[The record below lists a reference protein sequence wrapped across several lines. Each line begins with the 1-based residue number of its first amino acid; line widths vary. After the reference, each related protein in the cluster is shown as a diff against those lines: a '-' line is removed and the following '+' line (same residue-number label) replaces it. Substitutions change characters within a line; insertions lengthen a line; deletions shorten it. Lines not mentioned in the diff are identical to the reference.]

1 MEQKKILIVDD
12 SALMRR
18 LISDIINSD
27 NRFCVKDLATNG
39 LEALDLI
46 IKNRL
51 LYDAVV
57 LDINMPK
64 MNGLELL
71 EQLQKNKIKMTVIM
85 VSTLA
90 KEGAKETIIAL
101 ERGAFDF
108 VTKPENYLDAKDEHF
123 KNRLLEVL
131 SVATKVTNPSLT
143 AVSPVETSNEASKE
157 TPRKGSITEKFSAGF
172 RTKVETSQ
180 AGSSQPVRKV
190 ETSSS
195 SRSKTFKPHKRYS
208 GTKEGK
214 DKLVALA
221 CSTGGPKS
229 LQSVIPKLPA
239 NLDAPVVLV
248 QHMPKGFTNS
258 LAMRLDEMSKVKV
271 KEAADGDIL
280 QKGWVYIA
288 PGGKQMRVI
297 KVGKVYKIATTDE
310 PARDALRP
318 CANIM
323 YESLMYS
330 TFDEITCVV
339 LTGMGADGTQGIG
352 ALGETNAIYVIA
364 QDEESS
370 VVYGM
375 PKAIADANQ
384 TDEVLTL
391 EKIADAITKNVGVLN
406 NGR

>member
-1 MEQKKILIVDD
+1 MAAKKILVVDD

-46 IKNRL
+46 IKNQMV
-51 LYDAVV
+51 YDAVV

-71 EQLQKNKIKMTVIM
+71 EQLQKHRIKINVIM

-108 VTKPENYLDAKDEHF
+108 VTKPENYLDAKEDHF

-131 SVATKVTNPSLT
+131 SI
-143 AVSPVETSNEASKE
+143 ASKADMPSSTAE
-157 TPRKGSITEKFSAGF
+157 RPSGIKKTEVSKEKPSASLRTPA
-172 RTKVETSQ
+172 KVDTSQ
-180 AGSSQPVRKV
+180 STRMGVM
-190 ETSSS
+190 TSL
-195 SRSKTFKPHKRYS
+195 KPKFKPHKKFVGS
-208 GTKEGK
+208 KEGK
-214 DKLVALA
+214 SKLVALA

-239 NLDAPVVLV
+239 NLDAPVVMV

-258 LAMRLDEMSKVKV
+258 LAIRLNEMSQVTV
-271 KEAADGDIL
+271 KEAADGDVL

-288 PGGKQMRVI
+288 PGGKQMRVL
-297 KVGKVYKIATTDE
+297 KVGGTYKIAVTDE
-310 PARDALRP
+310 PARDALKP

-323 YESLMYS
+323 YESLVC
-330 TFDEITCVV
+330 TNFDEITCVV
-339 LTGMGADGTQGIG
+339 LTGMGADGTMGIG
-352 ALGETNAIYVIA
+352 TLGETMNVHVIA
-364 QDEESS
+364 QDEATS

-375 PKAIADANQ
+375 PKAIAEANIVDQ
-384 TDEVLTL
+384 VLPL

>member
-1 MEQKKILIVDD
+1 MESKKILIVDD

-46 IKNRL
+46 VKNRL
-51 LYDAVV
+51 SYDAVV

-71 EQLQKNKIKMTVIM
+71 EQLQKNKIKITVIM

-123 KNRLLEVL
+123 KNRLLEAL
-131 SVATKVTNPSLT
+131 SVATKADAPVQT
-143 AVSPVETSNEASKE
+143 AVSSVEVKKTGGMSD
-157 TPRKGSITEKFSAGF
+157 RFSQSF
-172 RTKVETSQ
+172 RTKVEATTEESK
-180 AGSSQPVRKV
+180 PVVRPV
-190 ETSSS
+190 ATSSKN
-195 SRSKTFKPHKRYS
+195 RKFKPHKKYAGS
-208 GTKEGK
+208 KTGAN
-214 DKLVALA
+214 KLIALA

-229 LQSVIPKLPA
+229 LQAVIPKLPA
-239 NLDAPVVLV
+239 NIDAPMVLV
-248 QHMPKGFTNS
+248 QHMPRGFTNS
-258 LAMRLDEMSKVKV
+258 LAMRLDEMSKVHV

-280 QKGWVYIA
+280 EKGCVYIA
-288 PGGKQMRVI
+288 PGGKQMRI
-297 KVGKVYKIATTDE
+297 MKVGNTYKIATTDE

-330 TFDEITCVV
+330 GYDEITCVV
-339 LTGMGADGTQGIG
+339 LTGMGNDGASGIG
-352 ALGETNAIYVIA
+352 MLGETNNTYIIA
-364 QDEESS
+364 QDEETSI
-370 VVYGM
+370 VYGM
-375 PKAIADANQ
+375 PKAVAEMNEADEILPL
-384 TDEVLTL
+384 D
-391 EKIADAITKNVGVLN
+391 KIADAISKNVGVLN

>member
-1 MEQKKILIVDD
+1 MAAKKILVVDD

-46 IKNRL
+46 IKNQMV
-51 LYDAVV
+51 YDAVV

-71 EQLQKNKIKMTVIM
+71 EQLQKHRVKINVIM

-90 KEGAKETIIAL
+90 KEGAKETIIAV

-108 VTKPENYLDAKDEHF
+108 VTKPENYLDAKEEHF

-131 SVATKVTNPSLT
+131 SVAAKADMPSSTAERPSVIKKTEVSSEKTSTGLRTTAKV
-143 AVSPVETSNEASKE
+143 
-157 TPRKGSITEKFSAGF
+157 G
-172 RTKVETSQ
+172 TSQ
-180 AGSSQPVRKV
+180 PARMGVMASLRPK
-190 ETSSS
+190 
-195 SRSKTFKPHKRYS
+195 FKPHKKFTGS
-208 GTKEGK
+208 KEGK
-214 DKLVALA
+214 SKLVALA

-239 NLDAPVVLV
+239 NLDAPVVMV

-258 LAMRLDEMSKVKV
+258 LAMRLNEMSQVTV
-271 KEAADGDIL
+271 KEAADGDVL

-288 PGGKQMRVI
+288 PGGKQMRVL
-297 KVGKVYKIATTDE
+297 KVGGTYKIAVTDE
-310 PARDALRP
+310 PARDALKP

-323 YESLMYS
+323 YESLVCS
-330 TFDEITCVV
+330 NFDEITCVV
-339 LTGMGADGTQGIG
+339 LTGMGADGTIGIG
-352 ALGETNAIYVIA
+352 TLGETINVHVIA
-364 QDEESS
+364 QDEATS

-375 PKAIADANQ
+375 PKAIAEANIV
-384 TDEVLTL
+384 DEVLPL

>member
-131 SVATKVTNPSLT
+131 SVATSVTSQSLT
-143 AVSPVETSNEASKE
+143 AVSSVETQK
-157 TPRKGSITEKFSAGF
+157 KGFMTEKFSTSF

-180 AGSSQPVRKV
+180 AGASQPASKV
-190 ETSSS
+190 VATPS
-195 SRSKTFKPHKRYS
+195 SRNKTFKPHKRFS

-214 DKLVALA
+214 NKLVALA

-239 NLDAPVVLV
+239 ELDAPVVLV

-288 PGGKQMRVI
+288 PGGKQMRVV

-352 ALGETNAIYVIA
+352 ALGETNAIHVIA

-384 TDEVLTL
+384 TDEVLPL
-391 EKIADAITKNVGVLN
+391 DKIADAIAKNVGVLN

>member
-1 MEQKKILIVDD
+1 MAVKKILIVDD
-12 SALMRR
+12 SALMRK

-27 NRFCVKDLATNG
+27 NRFCVQDLATNG

-46 IKNRL
+46 IKNHMM
-51 LYDAVV
+51 YDAVV

-71 EQLQKNKIKMTVIM
+71 EQLQKNRIKINVIM
-85 VSTLA
+85 GSTLA

-108 VTKPENYLDAKDEHF
+108 VTKPENYLDAKEEHF

-131 SVATKVTNPSLT
+131 CVAAKADSPSPT
-143 AVSPVETSNEASKE
+143 AVSPEVGKKTTSLSNTTSRGLRTRE
-157 TPRKGSITEKFSAGF
+157 EKTQTG
-172 RTKVETSQ
+172 T
-180 AGSSQPVRKV
+180 SQPVRFG
-190 ETSSS
+190 TIP
-195 SRSKTFKPHKRYS
+195 SKNTNFKPHKKLS
-208 GTKEGK
+208 GSKDGK
-214 DKLVALA
+214 SKLVALA

-239 NLDAPVVLV
+239 NLDAPVVMV

-258 LAMRLDEMSKVKV
+258 LAMRLDEMSKVRV

-288 PGGKQMRVI
+288 PGGKQMRVLKI
-297 KVGKVYKIATTDE
+297 GNTYKIATTDE

-323 YESLMYS
+323 YESLIC
-330 TFDEITCVV
+330 TDFDEITCVV
-339 LTGMGADGTQGIG
+339 LTGMGADGTVGIG
-352 ALGETNAIYVIA
+352 ALGEHVNIHVIA
-364 QDEESS
+364 QDEATC

-375 PKAIADANQ
+375 PKAIAEAKLV
-384 TDEVLTL
+384 DEVVPL
-391 EKIADAITKNVGVLN
+391 ERIADAITKNVGVLN

>member
-1 MEQKKILIVDD
+1 MAAKKILVVDD

-46 IKNRL
+46 IKNQMV
-51 LYDAVV
+51 YDAVV

-71 EQLQKNKIKMTVIM
+71 EQLQKHRVKINVIM

-108 VTKPENYLDAKDEHF
+108 VTKPENYLDAKEEHF

-131 SVATKVTNPSLT
+131 SVAAKADMPSSTAERPSVIKKTEVSSEKTSTGLRTTAKV
-143 AVSPVETSNEASKE
+143 
-157 TPRKGSITEKFSAGF
+157 G
-172 RTKVETSQ
+172 TSQ
-180 AGSSQPVRKV
+180 PARMGVMASLRPK
-190 ETSSS
+190 
-195 SRSKTFKPHKRYS
+195 FKPHKKFTGS
-208 GTKEGK
+208 KEGK
-214 DKLVALA
+214 SKLVALA

-239 NLDAPVVLV
+239 NLDAPVVMV

-258 LAMRLDEMSKVKV
+258 LAMRLNEMSQVTV
-271 KEAADGDIL
+271 KEAADGDVL

-288 PGGKQMRVI
+288 PGGKQMRVL
-297 KVGKVYKIATTDE
+297 KVGGTYKIAVTDE
-310 PARDALRP
+310 PARDALKP

-323 YESLMYS
+323 YESLVCS
-330 TFDEITCVV
+330 NFDEITCVV
-339 LTGMGADGTQGIG
+339 LTGMGADGTIGIG
-352 ALGETNAIYVIA
+352 TLGETINVHVIA
-364 QDEESS
+364 QDEATS

-375 PKAIADANQ
+375 PKAIAEANIV
-384 TDEVLTL
+384 DEVLPL
-391 EKIADAITKNVGVLN
+391 EKIADAITKNGGVLN

>member
-1 MEQKKILIVDD
+1 MTTKKILVVDD

-46 IKNRL
+46 VKNQL
-51 LYDAVV
+51 MYDAVV

-71 EQLQKNKIKMTVIM
+71 EQLQKNRIKITVIM

-108 VTKPENYLDAKDEHF
+108 VTKPENYLDAKEELF

-131 SVATKVTNPSLT
+131 SIATKLEPLSPA
-143 AVSPVETSNEASKE
+143 AVSRNEITKTNSESDRFSKGYRTNVENTGN
-157 TPRKGSITEKFSAGF
+157 
-172 RTKVETSQ
+172 
-180 AGSSQPVRKV
+180 SQPVRV
-190 ETSSS
+190 STITSK
-195 SRSKTFKPHKRYS
+195 RPVFKPHKVLTGS
-208 GTKEGK
+208 KEGK
-214 DKLVALA
+214 SKLVALA

-229 LQSVIPKLPA
+229 LQSVIPKLPE

-248 QHMPKGFTNS
+248 QHMPAGFTNS

-271 KEAADGDIL
+271 KEAADGDVL

-288 PGGKQMRVI
+288 PGGKQMRVLKI
-297 KVGKVYKIATTDE
+297 GNVYKIATTDE
-310 PARDALRP
+310 PARDALKP

-323 YESLMYS
+323 YESLVCT

-339 LTGMGADGTQGIG
+339 LTGMGADGTLGIG
-352 ALGETNAIYVIA
+352 TLGENINIHVIA

-375 PKAIADANQ
+375 PKAVAEAKLV
-384 TDEVLTL
+384 DEVLPL
-391 EKIADAITKNVGVLN
+391 DKIADAITKNVGVLN

>member
-1 MEQKKILIVDD
+1 MAEKKILVVDD

-46 IKNRL
+46 IKNHSA
-51 LYDAVV
+51 YDAVV

-71 EQLQKNKIKMTVIM
+71 EQLQKHRIRINVIM

-108 VTKPENYLDAKDEHF
+108 VTKPENYLDAKEEHF

-131 SVATKVTNPSLT
+131 SIAAKADMSSSTAERPRGIKKPGVSSENISDSLRTTTKV
-143 AVSPVETSNEASKE
+143 
-157 TPRKGSITEKFSAGF
+157 G
-172 RTKVETSQ
+172 TSQ
-180 AGSSQPVRKV
+180 PARMGVM
-190 ETSSS
+190 TSL
-195 SRSKTFKPHKRYS
+195 KPKFKPHKKFTGS
-208 GTKEGK
+208 KEGK
-214 DKLVALA
+214 SKLVALA

-229 LQSVIPKLPA
+229 LQSVIPKLPKD
-239 NLDAPVVLV
+239 LDAPVVLV

-258 LAMRLDEMSKVKV
+258 LAMRLNEMSQVTV

-288 PGGKQMRVI
+288 PGGKHMRVL
-297 KVGKVYKIATTDE
+297 KVGSTYKIAVTDE
-310 PARDALRP
+310 PARDALKP

-323 YESLMYS
+323 YESLVC
-330 TFDEITCVV
+330 TNFDEITCVV
-339 LTGMGADGTQGIG
+339 LTGMGADGTMGIG
-352 ALGETNAIYVIA
+352 TLGETVNVHVIA
-364 QDEESS
+364 QDEATS

-375 PKAIADANQ
+375 PKAIAEANIV
-384 TDEVLTL
+384 DEVLPL

>member
-1 MEQKKILIVDD
+1 MAAKKILVVDD

-46 IKNRL
+46 IKNQMV
-51 LYDAVV
+51 YDAVV

-71 EQLQKNKIKMTVIM
+71 EQLQKHRVKINVIM

-108 VTKPENYLDAKDEHF
+108 VTKPENYLDAKEEHF

-131 SVATKVTNPSLT
+131 SVAAKADMPSSTAERPSVIKKTEVSSEKTSTGLRTTAKV
-143 AVSPVETSNEASKE
+143 
-157 TPRKGSITEKFSAGF
+157 G
-172 RTKVETSQ
+172 TSQ
-180 AGSSQPVRKV
+180 PARMGVMASLRPK
-190 ETSSS
+190 
-195 SRSKTFKPHKRYS
+195 FKPHKKFTGS
-208 GTKEGK
+208 KEGK
-214 DKLVALA
+214 SKLVALA

-239 NLDAPVVLV
+239 NLDAPVVMV

-258 LAMRLDEMSKVKV
+258 LAMRLNEMSQVTV
-271 KEAADGDIL
+271 KEAADGDVL

-288 PGGKQMRVI
+288 PGGKQMRVL
-297 KVGKVYKIATTDE
+297 KVGGTYKIAVTDE
-310 PARDALRP
+310 PARDALKP

-323 YESLMYS
+323 YESLVCS
-330 TFDEITCVV
+330 NFDEITCVV
-339 LTGMGADGTQGIG
+339 LTGMGADGTIGIG
-352 ALGETNAIYVIA
+352 TLGETINVHVIA
-364 QDEESS
+364 QDEATS

-375 PKAIADANQ
+375 PKAIAEANIV
-384 TDEVLTL
+384 DEVLPL

>member
-1 MEQKKILIVDD
+1 MEQKKILVVDD

-71 EQLQKNKIKMTVIM
+71 EQLQKNKIKITVIM

-108 VTKPENYLDAKDEHF
+108 VTKPENYLDAKEQHF

-131 SVATKVTNPSLT
+131 SVATKMTIAGPS
-143 AVSPVETSNEASKE
+143 AVSRAETE
-157 TPRKGSITEKFSAGF
+157 RTEKPKTGSMSSKFSTGF
-172 RTKVETSQ
+172 RTKIEELQTGEKKS
-180 AGSSQPVRKV
+180 VRTV
-190 ETSSS
+190 GTMTSS
-195 SRSKTFKPHKRYS
+195 KNKAFKPHKRYNGS
-208 GTKEGK
+208 KEGK
-214 DKLVALA
+214 NKLVALA

-229 LQSVIPKLPA
+229 LQTVIPLLPA

-258 LAMRLDEMSKVKV
+258 LAIRLNEMSKVNV

-288 PGGKQMRVI
+288 PGGKQMRVM
-297 KVGKVYKIATTDE
+297 KAGNTYKIATTDE
-310 PARDALRP
+310 PARDALKP

-323 YESLMYS
+323 YESLMNS
-330 TFDEITCVV
+330 GFDEITCVV

-352 ALGETNAIYVIA
+352 ALGETNAVYVIA
-364 QDEESS
+364 QDEATSI
-370 VVYGM
+370 VYGM
-375 PKAIADANQ
+375 PKAIADAKQ
-384 TDEVLTL
+384 TDEVLPL

>member
-1 MEQKKILIVDD
+1 MAAKKILVVDD

-46 IKNRL
+46 IKNQMV
-51 LYDAVV
+51 YDAVV

-71 EQLQKNKIKMTVIM
+71 EQLQKHRVKINVVM

-108 VTKPENYLDAKDEHF
+108 VTKPENYLDAKEEHF

-131 SVATKVTNPSLT
+131 SVAAKADMPSST
-143 AVSPVETSNEASKE
+143 AERPSVIK
-157 TPRKGSITEKFSAGF
+157 RTEVPSEKTSAGL
-172 RTKVETSQ
+172 RTTAKVGTSQ
-180 AGSSQPVRKV
+180 PARMGVM
-190 ETSSS
+190 TSL
-195 SRSKTFKPHKRYS
+195 KPKFKPHKKFTGS
-208 GTKEGK
+208 KEGK
-214 DKLVALA
+214 SKLVALA

-229 LQSVIPKLPA
+229 LQSVIPKLPE
-239 NLDAPVVLV
+239 NLDAPVVMV

-258 LAMRLDEMSKVKV
+258 LAIRLNEMSKVTV
-271 KEAADGDIL
+271 KEAADGDVL

-288 PGGKQMRVI
+288 PGGKQMRVL
-297 KVGKVYKIATTDE
+297 KVGGTYKIAVTDE
-310 PARDALRP
+310 PARDALKP

-323 YESLMYS
+323 YESLVC
-330 TFDEITCVV
+330 TNFDEITCVV
-339 LTGMGADGTQGIG
+339 LTGMGADGTLGIG
-352 ALGETNAIYVIA
+352 TLGETVNVHVIA
-364 QDEESS
+364 QDEATS

-375 PKAIADANQ
+375 PKAIAEANIV
-384 TDEVLTL
+384 DEVLPL

>member
-1 MEQKKILIVDD
+1 MIGDDILMSGKKILVVDD

-27 NRFCVKDLATNG
+27 NRFCVQDLATNG

-71 EQLQKNKIKMTVIM
+71 EQLQKNRIKINVIM

-90 KEGAKETIIAL
+90 KEGAKETILAL

-108 VTKPENYLDAKDEHF
+108 VTKPENYLDAKEDNF

-131 SVATKVTNPSLT
+131 SVAAKVDSPSPT
-143 AVSPVETSNEASKE
+143 AVSPKEPADTGKMISRFSKD
-157 TPRKGSITEKFSAGF
+157 F
-172 RTKVETSQ
+172 RAKVENSQ
-180 AGSSQPVRKV
+180 AGTSQPARNSAIPSRK
-190 ETSSS
+190 TG
-195 SRSKTFKPHKRYS
+195 FMPHKVFS
-208 GTKEGK
+208 GNKDGK
-214 DKLVALA
+214 NKLVALA

-229 LQSVIPKLPA
+229 LQSVIPMLPA
-239 NLDAPVVLV
+239 ELDAPVVMV

-258 LAMRLDEMSKVKV
+258 LAMRLNEMSKVSV

-280 QKGWVYIA
+280 EKGHVYIA
-288 PGGKQMRVI
+288 PGGKQMRVL
-297 KVGKVYKIATTDE
+297 KSGNTYKIATTDE
-310 PARDALRP
+310 PARDALKP

-323 YESLMYS
+323 YESLMGS
-330 TFDEITCVV
+330 GFDEITCVV
-339 LTGMGADGTQGIG
+339 LTGMGADGTVGIG
-352 ALGETNAIYVIA
+352 ALGEKNNIHVIA
-364 QDEESS
+364 QDEETS

-375 PKAIADANQ
+375 PKSIYEANLV
-384 TDEVLTL
+384 DEVLPL
-391 EKIADAITKNVGVLN
+391 NKIADAITKNVGVLN

>member
-1 MEQKKILIVDD
+1 MAAKKILVVDD

-46 IKNRL
+46 VKNHVV
-51 LYDAVV
+51 YDAVV

-71 EQLQKNKIKMTVIM
+71 EQLQKHRIRINVIM

-108 VTKPENYLDAKDEHF
+108 VTKPENYLDAKEEHF

-131 SVATKVTNPSLT
+131 SIAAKADMPSST
-143 AVSPVETSNEASKE
+143 AERSSGIKRTETSVSERS
-157 TPRKGSITEKFSAGF
+157 SAGL
-172 RTKVETSQ
+172 RTTAKT
-180 AGSSQPVRKV
+180 GTSQPVRMGV
-190 ETSSS
+190 MTSL
-195 SRSKTFKPHKRYS
+195 KTKFKPHKKLIGS
-208 GTKEGK
+208 KEGK
-214 DKLVALA
+214 SKLVALA

-258 LAMRLDEMSKVKV
+258 LAMRLNEMSQVTV
-271 KEAADGDIL
+271 KEAADGDVL

-288 PGGKQMRVI
+288 PGGKQMRVL
-297 KVGKVYKIATTDE
+297 KVGGTYKIAVTDE
-310 PARDALRP
+310 PARDALKP

-323 YESLMYS
+323 YESLVCS
-330 TFDEITCVV
+330 NFDEITCVV
-339 LTGMGADGTQGIG
+339 LTGMGADGTMGIG
-352 ALGETNAIYVIA
+352 TLGENINVHVIA
-364 QDEESS
+364 QDEATS

-375 PKAIADANQ
+375 PKAIAEANIVDQ
-384 TDEVLTL
+384 VLPL
-391 EKIADAITKNVGVLN
+391 DKIADAITKNVGVLN